1 MRYRALT
8 SAGDYSFGQGNA
20 NFLINSPAAV
30 AQAVK
35 TRLLL
40 MAGEWFLDNTDG
52 TPYSTEI
59 LGTGTALLFDQA
71 IRERILDTQGV
82 TGIVLYA
89 SQVLNRK
96 LSVQATIST
105 IYGVTFIQQVF

>member
-40 MAGEWFLDNTDG
+40 MTGEWFLDNTDG

-59 LGTGTALLFDQA
+59 LGTGTGPLYDQA
-71 IRERILDTQGV
+71 IRERILETQGV
-82 TGIVLYA
+82 TGIVLYS

-96 LSVQATIST
+96 LSVAATITT
-105 IYGVTFIQQVF
+105 IYGVVFIQQVF